1 MNLLKKKKKMF
12 KNYFLIFFVSIIL
25 SNCSGVKETLSL
37 KKKTSTN
44 EFLVKKKN
52 PLVMPPE
59 FETLPTPIDN
69 PAETTEEEEVL
80 LIDEEIDISKL
91 LKNNSNKKKQPQ
103 NSSKSLEKSISDLL
117 KDK

>member
-1 MNLLKKKKKMF
+1 M
-12 KNYFLIFFVSIIL
+12 
-25 SNCSGVKETLSL
+25 KETLSL
-37 KKKTSTN
+37 KKKSSTN

-69 PAETTEEEEVL
+69 AAETTEEEVL

>member
-1 MNLLKKKKKMF
+1 MF
-12 KNYFLIFFVSIIL
+12 KKILFVFFISIIL

-59 FETLPTPIDN
+59 YESLPKPIDN
-69 PAETTEEEEVL
+69 EADDEEEIFVD
-80 LIDEEIDISKL
+80 DEEIDISKIL
-91 LKNNSNKKKQPQ
+91 KNKSDSKKTKKNNS
-103 NSSKSLEKSISDLL
+103 SRSLENSISDIL
-117 KDK
+117 KNK

>member
-1 MNLLKKKKKMF
+1 M
-12 KNYFLIFFVSIIL
+12 
-25 SNCSGVKETLSL
+25 KETLSL
-37 KKKTSTN
+37 KKKSSTN

-59 FETLPTPIDN
+59 FETLPSPTDN
-69 PAETTEEEEVL
+69 QAETKEEVL
-80 LIDEEIDISKL
+80 QIDEEIDISKL

>member
-12 KNYFLIFFVSIIL
+12 KKYFLIFFISIFL
-25 SNCSGVKETLSL
+25 TNCSSMKETLSL

-59 FETLPTPIDN
+59 FEILPSPTDN
-69 PAETTEEEEVL
+69 QAETKEEVL
-80 LIDEEIDISKL
+80 QIDEEIDISKL
-91 LKNNSNKKKQPQ
+91 LKNNSNKKKQPRD
-103 NSSKSLEKSISDLL
+103 SSKSLEKSISDLL

>member
-1 MNLLKKKKKMF
+1 MF
-12 KNYFLIFFVSIIL
+12 KKYFLIFFVSIIL
-25 SNCSGVKETLSL
+25 SNCSGMKETLSL
-37 KKKTSTN
+37 KKKSSTN

-69 PAETTEEEEVL
+69 PAETTEEEVL